1 MFKFI
6 GKLLF
11 LISMYELGKYVT
23 NEILVRLDA
32 NDDIDVPLDFVKTDH
47 LHLNKIWILS
57 WEGIKYENN
66 WRP

>member
-23 NEILVRLDA
+23 NEILIRLEA

-47 LHLNKIWILS
+47 LHLNKI
-57 WEGIKYENN
+57 
-66 WRP
+66 

>member
-1 MFKFI
+1 MKNLIKLVMFVTALALVK
-6 GKLLF
+6 KAVESLLVY
-11 LISMYELGKYVT
+11 LE
-23 NEILVRLDA
+23 A
-32 NDDIDVPLDFVKTDH
+32 NDEVEIPVDFVKTDH

>member
-1 MFKFI
+1 MKKLIKLVMFVTTLALVK
-6 GKLLF
+6 KAVESLLVY
-11 LISMYELGKYVT
+11 LE
-23 NEILVRLDA
+23 A
-32 NDDIDVPLDFVKTDH
+32 NDEVEIPVDFVKTDH

>member
-1 MFKFI
+1 MKKLIKLVMFVTALALVK
-6 GKLLF
+6 KAVESLLVY
-11 LISMYELGKYVT
+11 LE
-23 NEILVRLDA
+23 A

-57 WEGIKYENN
+57 WEGIKYGNN

>member
-1 MFKFI
+1 MKKLIKLVMFVTALALVK
-6 GKLLF
+6 KAVESLLVY
-11 LISMYELGKYVT
+11 LE
-23 NEILVRLDA
+23 A

>member
-23 NEILVRLDA
+23 NEILIRLEA
-32 NDDIDVPLDFVKTDH
+32 NDDIDVPLDFVKIDH

-57 WEGIKYENN
+57 WEGIKYENI

>member
-1 MFKFI
+1 MKKLIKLVMFVTALVLVK
-6 GKLLF
+6 KAVESLLVY
-11 LISMYELGKYVT
+11 LE
-23 NEILVRLDA
+23 A
-32 NDDIDVPLDFVKTDH
+32 NDEVEIPVDFVKTDH